1 MKRLFVRFH
10 QSVEKFKKIRK
21 ISTANAKYFS
31 SYTKRVMMKRADDMA
46 QNIRRYYDKYSQ
58 TIDTVE
64 SSIREFIVH
73 SQLIASQF
81 KLLKFERSAICHLST
96 QSSLGEQK

>member
-1 MKRLFVRFH
+1 MTNSLPK
-10 QSVEKFKKIRK
+10 
-21 ISTANAKYFS
+21 
-31 SYTKRVMMKRADDMA
+31 
-46 QNIRRYYDKYSQ
+46 
-58 TIDTVE
+58 IDTVE